1 MSFRISWFHGDY
13 GSFRTPVRSKP
24 HTRRPRGRLTS
35 RLVRT
40 RAERLRQRRFVRFSR
55 PGANVSVRA
64 GRAATRPNR
73 TRARWARASSWSKPR
88 AAAGRCEKCSRVSIG
103 RPAIAWP
110 PSMKRMR
117 RNDDARGSAMERELK
132 LLVDREHV
140 DRIRESPLFADG
152 KHADLPATLL
162 TSTYYDTSE
171 FAFRRCNASLRVRTQ
186 GDKTVQT
193 IKIDGATSAGL
204 YERDEFEMPVEGT
217 APDLS
222 LFNDSIPAASDLGKL
237 IRDERTAT
245 DLGPRFVTKIR
256 RTLLPL
262 RAQPG
267 EEIEFAI
274 DEGTIETETDSASV
288 VAVEMELKQGRPE
301 RLYHIA
307 LELLATVPLRFD
319 PMSKADRG
327 YEMLLQHHQP
337 PVKAKPVMLHK
348 RDSIE
353 DAFRT
358 IAHNCLEQVHAN
370 ERGVVSGHDPSS
382 VHQMRVGLR
391 RLRSALDLFDKMIPA
406 YPGLQDELRWIASEL
421 GEARDW
427 EVLARSTLGQALAQT
442 EKEHERQAVE
452 RACKRVATEK
462 RASAAA
468 AVQSV
473 RYTQLILQLTLWL
486 DSARWRDGM
495 SRQASEAVQKP
506 VKRLAS
512 DVLRRRHKKLLKRG
526 RGLADLDDRRRHRA
540 RIAAKKLRYATEF
553 FASLFPKSAV
563 KHYVATLSE
572 LQDDL
577 GWRNDAVVAPR
588 LLDSLPHDAAD
599 TVAGAAFVRGFWASR
614 AAADYAQ
621 MKRLWKRFRR
631 LSPPQ

>member
-1 MSFRISWFHGDY
+1 
-13 GSFRTPVRSKP
+13 
-24 HTRRPRGRLTS
+24 
-35 RLVRT
+35 
-40 RAERLRQRRFVRFSR
+40 
-55 PGANVSVRA
+55 
-64 GRAATRPNR
+64 
-73 TRARWARASSWSKPR
+73 
-88 AAAGRCEKCSRVSIG
+88 
-103 RPAIAWP
+103 
-110 PSMKRMR
+110 
-117 RNDDARGSAMERELK
+117 MERELK

-140 DRIRESPLFADG
+140 DRIRESPLFADS
-152 KHADLPATLL
+152 KHTDLTVTPLI
-162 TSTYYDTSE
+162 STYYDTSE

-204 YERDEFEMPVEGT
+204 YERDEFEMPVEGA

-222 LFNDSIPAASDLGKL
+222 LFNDSIRADSDLGKL

-288 VAVEMELKQGRPE
+288 VAVEMELKQGRAE

-319 PMSKADRG
+319 PVSKADRG

-337 PVKAKPVMLHK
+337 PVKAKPVTLHK

-353 DAFRT
+353 DSFRT

-391 RLRSALDLFDKMIPA
+391 RLRSALDLFDKIIPA

-427 EVLARSTLGQALAQT
+427 EVLSRSTLGQALAQT
-442 EKEHERQAVE
+442 EKEQERRAVE

-462 RASAAA
+462 RARAAA

-473 RYTQLILQLTLWL
+473 RYTRLILELTLWL
-486 DSARWRDGM
+486 DGARWHDGM

-512 DVLRRRHKKLLKRG
+512 DILRRRHKKLLKRG

-540 RIAAKKLRYATEF
+540 RIAAKKIRYATEF

-563 KHYVATLSE
+563 KHYVGTLSE

-614 AAADYAQ
+614 AAADYVQ
-621 MKRLWKRFRR
+621 MKKLWKRFRR

>member
-1 MSFRISWFHGDY
+1 MYPS
-13 GSFRTPVRSKP
+13 V
-24 HTRRPRGRLTS
+24 PR
-35 RLVRT
+35 
-40 RAERLRQRRFVRFSR
+40 
-55 PGANVSVRA
+55 
-64 GRAATRPNR
+64 RAATRRNR
-73 TRARWARASSWSKPR
+73 TRGLGRAHRHGQSRARPLDGAKNARVCRSD
-88 AAAGRCEKCSRVSIG
+88 
-103 RPAIAWP
+103 RPATAWP
-110 PSMKRMR
+110 LSMKRMR
-117 RNDDARGSAMERELK
+117 RNDDTRGSVMERELK

-140 DRIRESPLFADG
+140 DRIRESPLFADS
-152 KHADLPATLL
+152 KHTDLTVTPLI
-162 TSTYYDTSE
+162 STYYDTSE

-204 YERDEFEMPVEGT
+204 YERDEFEMPVEGA

-222 LFNDSIPAASDLGKL
+222 LFNDSIRADSDLGKL

-288 VAVEMELKQGRPE
+288 VAVEMELKQGRAE
-301 RLYHIA
+301 RLYQIA

-337 PVKAKPVMLHK
+337 PVKAKPVTLRK

-391 RLRSALDLFDKMIPA
+391 RLRSALDLFDKIIPA

-427 EVLARSTLGQALAQT
+427 EVLSRSTLGQALAQT
-442 EKEHERQAVE
+442 EIEQERRAVE

-462 RASAAA
+462 RARAAA

-473 RYTQLILQLTLWL
+473 RYTRLILELTLWL
-486 DSARWRDGM
+486 DGARWHDGM

-512 DVLRRRHKKLLKRG
+512 DILRRRHKKLLKRG

-563 KHYVATLSE
+563 KHYVGTLSE

-614 AAADYAQ
+614 AAADYVQ
-621 MKRLWKRFRR
+621 MKKLWKRFRR